1 MLIVAHWELVKRK
14 MQREILLILLTLEKL
29 QTGAVRGSESSKFLF
44 FSTEKTLVLT
54 LNMNPITVHFSD
66 REYCYVY
73 SMKSLPTKQ
82 LDRWQFSL
90 RLWCVIVVAAN
101 VASSCQPQT
110 GYGGLVRSLLSN
122 YNPQLFLFSVLYSL
136 NPTNTDH
143 LIRLC

>member
-82 LDRWQFSL
+82 LDR
-90 RLWCVIVVAAN
+90 
-101 VASSCQPQT
+101 
-110 GYGGLVRSLLSN
+110 
-122 YNPQLFLFSVLYSL
+122 
-136 NPTNTDH
+136 
-143 LIRLC
+143 